1 MNVPQRD
8 LPRALLAGTLIVLVL
23 YVALNAVFLY
33 STPVGALAGQ
43 LDVASVAGSAIFGSL
58 GGRIVGAMICV
69 GLISSISAMMWIG
82 PRVMMTMG
90 EDIPALRVFSKR
102 SVSGAPA
109 YAILF
114 QLAVANL
121 LLFTRSF
128 EAVLDFIQFALLFCS
143 FFTVAGVVKLR
154 ITDPDLPRPYRAWG
168 YPFTPLVFLLVTAF
182 MMYYLLTERP
192 VQSLAGM
199 LAHALGPVDLCCF
212 PQAAGRRWYV
222 ITPRIDMF
230 RPMRIAAVALAL
242 LAAAVSSARAADVT
256 FDDTARFLAGM
267 QPSPDSP
274 LVPLTKDPGWQRH
287 AKFFDGAFA
296 QLEQRQLSKIRNWA
310 DVNLAAPRPTMFYLF
325 SGPDFLYADAFYS
338 KASTYVLGALEPVGA
353 VPDLT
358 RLPRGSVGA
367 ALYNVERS
375 LGSILSFSF
384 FITKH
389 MKVDLHANQVN
400 GTLPILYVFLA
411 RSGKTIRNVEMIAL
425 DDKGGV
431 HTGGDNPGRNATRGV
446 RITFAG
452 SDGEARTLYYFST
465 DLSNASARNTGFLK
479 FCETLGP
486 GNSLLKSASYLL
498 HKGDF
503 SVARNWLLANSA
515 TIIQDDS
522 GIPLA
527 NYNAQQWRFFP
538 FGRYLGPI
546 DEFPGRYQERYAE
559 LFTRAQPIDFGV
571 GYRWRTHESNLLL
584 SVRVPGSETAPAAET
599 TSSAEPSPK
608 PPRPKRLRPP
618 ESIPPPPGAFS
629 GFVRLPV
636 EAGVARSGR

>member
-1 MNVPQRD
+1 M
-8 LPRALLAGTLIVLVL
+8 
-23 YVALNAVFLY
+23 
-33 STPVGALAGQ
+33 
-43 LDVASVAGSAIFGSL
+43 
-58 GGRIVGAMICV
+58 
-69 GLISSISAMMWIG
+69 
-82 PRVMMTMG
+82 
-90 EDIPALRVFSKR
+90 LR
-102 SVSGAPA
+102 
-109 YAILF
+109 
-114 QLAVANL
+114 
-121 LLFTRSF
+121 
-128 EAVLDFIQFALLFCS
+128 
-143 FFTVAGVVKLR
+143 
-154 ITDPDLPRPYRAWG
+154 
-168 YPFTPLVFLLVTAF
+168 PL
-182 MMYYLLTERP
+182 
-192 VQSLAGM
+192 
-199 LAHALGPVDLCCF
+199 
-212 PQAAGRRWYV
+212 
-222 ITPRIDMF
+222 
-230 RPMRIAAVALAL
+230 RIAAVALAV
-242 LAAAVSSARAADVT
+242 LAAAVSSACAAEVT

-267 QPSPDSP
+267 QPSADSP

-296 QLEQRQLSKIRNWA
+296 QLEQRQLSKIRSWA
-310 DVNLAAPRPTMFYLF
+310 DVNLAAPRPTMFYMF
-325 SGPDFLYADAFYS
+325 SGPDFLYANAFYA

-358 RLPRGSVGA
+358 RLPRGSVGT

-375 LGSILSFSF
+375 LASILSFSF
-384 FITKH
+384 FITKQ

-431 HTGGDNPGRNATRGV
+431 HTAGDNPGPNATRGV

-465 DLSNASARNTGFLK
+465 DLSNSGARTAGFLK

-498 HKGDF
+498 HSGNFTVVRD
-503 SVARNWLLANSA
+503 WLLANSV

-527 NYNAQQWRFFP
+527 NYSARQWRFFP

-584 SVRVPGSETAPAAET
+584 SVKVPGSEAAPAET

-618 ESIPPPPGAFS
+618 ESIPPQ
-629 GFVRLPV
+629 
-636 EAGVARSGR
+636 SGRFFWFR